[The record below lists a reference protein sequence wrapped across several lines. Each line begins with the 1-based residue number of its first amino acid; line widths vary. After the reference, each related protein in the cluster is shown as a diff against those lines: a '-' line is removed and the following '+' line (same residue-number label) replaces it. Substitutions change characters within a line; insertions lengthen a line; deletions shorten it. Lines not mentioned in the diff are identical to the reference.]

1 MTTLKNVL
9 KCAGFSEKYCDMLD
23 TYKSNDQTDRLLGV
37 KGTDQPGYLVVIDE
51 VNLLRFILED
61 FTLHGK
67 NIQSLSYTNVP
78 IMALNEDD
86 LKDVEEINLKTCTV
100 GPGFH
105 THKKLPVYFCY
116 ENAELSLS
124 TTVTTTGS
132 HKYINRAAL
141 ISLESLESIQE
152 YIESVKRKNK
162 ETKLLKRYTVHD
174 MEWEQDLIPL
184 RKAHTLFLGD
194 LWTQLYA
201 DAQDF
206 FSEDTKKYY
215 IERGISYVRSY
226 LFHGHPGNG
235 KSACIRTLASELGV
249 NLYSLNLSMAR
260 LDDMALIDMM
270 SLVHRNSIVAIEDI
284 DRIFDHHSA
293 NQSASSVSFA
303 TFLNILDGTLAKDG
317 IMFIL
322 TCNAFDQLDEALC
335 RSGRIDKILEFPD
348 ANLKT
353 AEKMFLSF
361 YPEHKTEAKKF
372 VTQLNSLKQVPVAA
386 VQEFFIKNRK
396 RKAEELLSDVTPSLF
411 KSRRKT
417 NVLMG

>member
-1 MTTLKNVL
+1 MTTLKHVL
-9 KCAGFSEKYCDMLD
+9 KCAGFSVKFCDMLD
-23 TYKSNDQTDRLLGV
+23 TYMSDKPDTPLLGP
-37 KGTDQPGYLVVIDE
+37 KGTEQPGYLVVIDE
-51 VNLLRFILED
+51 VNLLRFVLED

-67 NIQSLSYTNVP
+67 NVQSLSYTNVP
-78 IMALNEDD
+78 IMALSDDD

-105 THKKLPVYFCY
+105 THKKWPVYFCY
-116 ENAELSLS
+116 ENTEVS
-124 TTVTTTGS
+124 TTITKIDS
-132 HKYINRAAL
+132 HKYVNRAAL
-141 ISLESLESIQE
+141 ISLTSLESLQE
-152 YIESVKRKNK
+152 YIESVKKKNK

-174 MEWEQDLIPL
+174 MEWEQDMIPL
-184 RKAHTLFLGD
+184 RKADTLFLGD
-194 LWTQLYA
+194 LWTNLYA

-206 FSEDTKKYY
+206 FSEETKKFY
-215 IERGISYVRSY
+215 IEHGISYVRSY

-284 DRIFDHHSA
+284 DRIFDNHSA

-372 VTQLNSLKQVPVAA
+372 VNKLNTLKQVPVAA
-386 VQEFFIKNRK
+386 VQEFFLKNRK
-396 RKAEELLSDVTPSLF
+396 RKAEELLSDVEPSLF

-417 NVLMG
+417 NVLIG